1 MKKVIAI
8 LLSAILPVCLVGC
21 GKQDLVLDEA
31 KTYEVTSEIHSLDIR
46 INAAD
51 FKIERGE
58 DFSVVSNLK
67 NLKVDAKDGC
77 LTVIDSTKTKVE
89 LIHDTTYEDAMLTV
103 YVPDGTVFEAVRL
116 ETGAGRF
123 TVDTLCAE
131 TLDLEFG
138 AGNVTVGTLVATRS
152 VDIEGGAGSISV
164 SGGALND
171 LELEMGVG
179 ELNLTSTL
187 SGDCQLN
194 MGVGESNITLIGNRE
209 DYDLAIKK
217 GLGAISVDGR
227 DVSDFHNSGNGTAS
241 VEISGGVGSI
251 NVNFDAPKAGS
262 TS

>member
-1 MKKVIAI
+1 MKKLIAI
-8 LLSAILPVCLVGC
+8 LLSAILLVCFAGC

-58 DFSVVSNLK
+58 AFSVVSNLK
-67 NLKVDAKDGC
+67 NLEVDEKDGR
-77 LTVIDSTKTKVE
+77 LTVIDSTKTKVQ

-103 YVPDGTVFEAVRL
+103 YVPDGAVFEAVRL

-123 TVDTLCAE
+123 AIDTLSAK
-131 TLDLEFG
+131 TLDFKFG
-138 AGNVTVGTLVATRS
+138 AGDVSIGTLVATKS
-152 VDIEGGAGSISV
+152 AEIEGGAGSVTV
-164 SGGALND
+164 SDGALND

-179 ELNLTSTL
+179 NSI
-187 SGDCQLN
+187 
-194 MGVGESNITLIGNRE
+194 ITLIGNLE
-209 DYDLAIKK
+209 DYDLEIEK

-227 DVSDFHNSGNGTAS
+227 DVSDFHISGNGTAN

-251 NVNFDAPKAGS
+251 NVNFDALKAE
-262 TS
+262 

>member
-1 MKKVIAI
+1 MKKLIAI
-8 LLSAILPVCLVGC
+8 LLSAILLVCFAGC

-58 DFSVVSNLK
+58 AFSVVSNLK
-67 NLKVDAKDGC
+67 NLEVNEKDGR
-77 LTVIDSTKTKVE
+77 LTVIDSTKTKVQ

-103 YVPDGTVFEAVRL
+103 YVPDGAVFEAVRL

-123 TVDTLCAE
+123 AIDTLSAK
-131 TLDLEFG
+131 TLDFKFG
-138 AGNVTVGTLVATRS
+138 AGDVSIGTLVATKS
-152 VDIEGGAGSISV
+152 AEIEGGAGSVTV
-164 SGGALND
+164 SDGALND

-179 ELNLTSTL
+179 ELDLTSAF
-187 SGDCQLN
+187 SGNCKLE
-194 MGVGESNITLIGNRE
+194 MGVGNSNITLIGNLE
-209 DYDLAIKK
+209 DYDLEIEK

-227 DVSDFHNSGNGTAS
+227 DVSDFHISGNGTAN

-251 NVNFDAPKAGS
+251 NVNFDALKAE
-262 TS
+262 